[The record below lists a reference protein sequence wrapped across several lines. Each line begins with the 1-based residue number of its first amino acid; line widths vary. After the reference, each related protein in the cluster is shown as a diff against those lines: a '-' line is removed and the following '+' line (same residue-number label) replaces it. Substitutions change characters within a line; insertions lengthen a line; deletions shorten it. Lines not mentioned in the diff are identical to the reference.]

1 MRNSDFVS
9 EKINVKISGH
19 LTCSE
24 NANQEPQKEG
34 EGYRT
39 KTQVWEIN
47 VNWCLQHLMT
57 SNENATGRLI
67 LPVRSDR

>member
-1 MRNSDFVS
+1 MAKMRNSDFVS

-47 VNWCLQHLMT
+47 VN
-57 SNENATGRLI
+57 
-67 LPVRSDR
+67 